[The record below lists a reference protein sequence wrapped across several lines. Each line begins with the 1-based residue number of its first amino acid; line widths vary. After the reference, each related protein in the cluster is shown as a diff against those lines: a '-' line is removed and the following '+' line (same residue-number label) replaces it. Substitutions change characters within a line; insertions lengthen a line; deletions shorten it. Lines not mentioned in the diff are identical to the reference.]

1 MENRNNPENK
11 SNESNK
17 LTDSSEIVR
26 RHLEDENHEITDEDM
41 RNVKIVGIE
50 GGEPVTTGAEA
61 EARFGTEEEAKDDED
76 ATDARPG
83 TPWDVISG
91 D

>member
-11 SNESNK
+11 GNESNK

-26 RHLEDENHEITDEDM
+26 RHLEDENHEISEEDM

-50 GGEPVTTGAEA
+50 DGEPVTTGAEA
-61 EARFGTEEEAKDDED
+61 EAKFGTDEDAKDDED
-76 ATDARPG
+76 APGPRPG